1 MSRRRR
7 GLAGGV
13 AAVCVAVLVAGCGT
27 EDPQQEAAREEVQAH
42 VRALGGDA
50 GYDAE
55 RVHCTDAAS
64 TWFREVE
71 TDVFICAVGRTAGS
85 CDWFAVNVDRERS
98 SVDVRLEA
106 RDAGCTLP
114 I

>member
-1 MSRRRR
+1 MSPGRRVAG
-7 GLAGGV
+7 GLAV
-13 AAVCVAVLVAGCGT
+13 AAVVLAGCSS
-27 EDPQQEAAREEVQAH
+27 EDAQQEAAREEVQAH
-42 VRALGGDA
+42 VRALGGES

-64 TWFREVE
+64 ELLREVE
-71 TDVFICAVGRTAGS
+71 TDLFICAVGLESGG
-85 CDWFAVNVDRERS
+85 CDWFAVDVDRERG
-98 SVDVRLEA
+98 SVDVRLDA

>member
-7 GLAGGV
+7 VAGGLAV
-13 AAVCVAVLVAGCGT
+13 AAVVVLAGCGS

-42 VRALGGDA
+42 VRALGGES
-50 GYDAE
+50 GYDVE

-64 TWFREVE
+64 SWLRDVE
-71 TDVFICAVGRTAGS
+71 TDVFICAVGLESGG
-85 CDWFAVNVDRERS
+85 CDWFAVDVDRERR

>member
-1 MSRRRR
+1 MSRHRRIAG
-7 GLAGGV
+7 GLAV
-13 AAVCVAVLVAGCGT
+13 ATVVVLAGCGA
-27 EDPQQEAAREEVQAH
+27 EDAQQEAAREEVQAH
-42 VRALGGDA
+42 VRALGGES

-64 TWFREVE
+64 EFFREIE
-71 TDVFICAVGRTAGS
+71 TDVFICAVGLESGG
-85 CDWFAVNVDRERS
+85 CDWFAVDVDRERG

-106 RDAGCTLP
+106 EDAGCTLP